1 MGEAIKGAGQLIALL
16 TAMAA
21 AARAPRPALESSG
34 DEMVAAIQRNF
45 DAGGR
50 PAWTPLSPNTR
61 RGGRLLNRSG
71 RLRGS
76 FAPHVRGRSVSADS
90 DTPYGPRQHFGYKAK
105 RGATGRGHSTTP
117 ARPFAEL
124 QDEDLDEVVAP
135 IGRHVVRL

>member
-1 MGEAIKGAGQLIALL
+1 MGEAVKGAGDLVALL

-21 AARAPRPALESSG
+21 AARAPRPALRSAG
-34 DEMVAAIQRNF
+34 DEMVEAIQRNI

-50 PAWTPLSPNTR
+50 PFWTPLSPNTR
-61 RGGRLLNRSG
+61 RRGPLLNRSG

-105 RGATGRGHSTTP
+105 RGVTGRGHSTTP